1 MSIKSTIA
9 VVDDDQATL
18 VLVCAMLEDMGF
30 GVQTFTTANA
40 LNQARRDQVYTALI
54 LDLSMPD
61 VDGFE
66 LIYQLADSS
75 PVEPLLIMSSLPANI
90 IDVAKVI
97 CQSLQMPVLGVL
109 SKPFSNGELQQ
120 ALQTLLPRV

>member
-1 MSIKSTIA
+1 MSNQRTIA

-18 VLVCAMLEDMGF
+18 VLVCEMLQAMGF
-30 GVQTFTTANA
+30 GVHTFTTANA
-40 LNQARRDQVYTALI
+40 LNLARKQQVYTALM

-109 SKPFSNGELQQ
+109 AKPFSADELQH
-120 ALQTLLPRV
+120 ALKALV

>member
-1 MSIKSTIA
+1 MSNTRTIA

-18 VLVCAMLEDMGF
+18 VLVCEMLESMGF
-30 GVQTFTTANA
+30 RAQTFSSANA
-40 LNQARRDQVYTALI
+40 LNQARGQQVFAALI

-109 SKPFSNGELQQ
+109 TKPFATDELQQ
-120 ALQTLLPRV
+120 VLRTLN

>member
-1 MSIKSTIA
+1 MSKPRTIA
-9 VVDDDQATL
+9 VVDDDQTTL
-18 VLVCAMLEDMGF
+18 VLVCEMLQAMGF
-30 GVQTFTTANA
+30 QVQSFSSANA
-40 LNQARRDQVYTALI
+40 LNLARKQQVYSALI

-75 PVEPLLIMSSLPANI
+75 PVEPLLIMSALPANI

-109 SKPFSNGELQQ
+109 SKPFSNEELQH
-120 ALQTLLPRV
+120 ALQTLG

>member
-1 MSIKSTIA
+1 MSNKRTIA

-18 VLVCAMLEDMGF
+18 VLVCEMLASMGYST
-30 GVQTFTTANA
+30 QTFTTANA
-40 LNQARRDQVYTALI
+40 LNQARRNQVYTALI

-109 SKPFSNGELQQ
+109 SKPFSCDEMRQ
-120 ALQTLLPRV
+120 ALLTLR

>member
-1 MSIKSTIA
+1 MTHPRTIA

-18 VLVCAMLEDMGF
+18 VLVCEMLQTMGF
-30 GVQTFTTANA
+30 QVQTFNTANA
-40 LNQARRDQVYTALI
+40 LALARKNTSYAALI

-109 SKPFSNGELQQ
+109 SKPFSTGDLHQ
-120 ALQTLLPRV
+120 ALHALD

>member
-1 MSIKSTIA
+1 MSKPRTIA
-9 VVDDDQATL
+9 VVDDDQTTL
-18 VLVCAMLEDMGF
+18 VLVCEMLQAM
-30 GVQTFTTANA
+30 GVQVQSFSSANA
-40 LNQARRDQVYTALI
+40 LNLARKQQVYSALI

-75 PVEPLLIMSSLPANI
+75 PVEPLLIMSALPANI

-109 SKPFSNGELQQ
+109 SKPFSNEELQH
-120 ALQTLLPRV
+120 ALQTLG

>member
-1 MSIKSTIA
+1 MSKPRTIA
-9 VVDDDQATL
+9 VVDDDQTTL
-18 VLVCAMLEDMGF
+18 VLVCEMLQAMGF
-30 GVQTFTTANA
+30 QVQSFSSANA
-40 LNQARRDQVYTALI
+40 LNLARKQQVYSALI

-75 PVEPLLIMSSLPANI
+75 PVEPLLIMSTLPANI

-109 SKPFSNGELQQ
+109 SKPFSNEDLQH
-120 ALQTLLPRV
+120 ALHTLG

>member
-1 MSIKSTIA
+1 MSKPRTIA
-9 VVDDDQATL
+9 VVDDDQTTL
-18 VLVCAMLEDMGF
+18 VLVCEMLQAMGF
-30 GVQTFTTANA
+30 QVQSFSSANA
-40 LNQARRDQVYTALI
+40 LNLARKQQVYSALI

-75 PVEPLLIMSSLPANI
+75 PVEPLLIMSTLPANI

-109 SKPFSNGELQQ
+109 SKPFSNEELQH
-120 ALQTLLPRV
+120 ALQTLG